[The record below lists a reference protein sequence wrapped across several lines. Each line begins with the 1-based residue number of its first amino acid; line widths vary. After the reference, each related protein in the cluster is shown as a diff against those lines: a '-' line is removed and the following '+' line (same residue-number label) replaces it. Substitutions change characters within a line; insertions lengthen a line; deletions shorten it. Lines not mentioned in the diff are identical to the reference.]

1 MIRMTL
7 ALTMMLGLMMGFW
20 TPKGGNALETS
31 RPHLAAHA
39 PVAMQQTQLA
49 SVNGRKVN
57 LRAGPSRY
65 YEIYYTLP
73 RGALV
78 EVLPSDA
85 ENWMRLRDLA
95 TGQVGYMSA
104 DFVSIH

>member
-7 ALTMMLGLMMGFW
+7 ALTMMLGLLMGFW
-20 TPKGGNALETS
+20 SPKDSTASETARS
-31 RPHLAAHA
+31 QLAAPT

-85 ENWMRLRDLA
+85 EDWMRLRDLA
-95 TGQVGYMSA
+95 TGQIGYMSA
-104 DFVSIH
+104 DFVSMH